1 MKITLSI
8 HAVDWEKRSTYPLE
22 EVEFEDDDP
31 ETLLYNLAGFLI
43 NGEGEYQMV
52 VKSARV
58 KS

>member
-1 MKITLSI
+1 M
-8 HAVDWEKRSTYPLE
+8 DWEKRSTYPLE

-52 VKSARV
+52 VKSARI